1 MIRNKEKI
9 FFVGYILISIVAS
22 LFLAKNDMILLFVGV
37 MIGIP
42 IIIFC
47 LKKPVRL
54 IYFQIIYS
62 LFIKFLISDIGVPN
76 IANYVTDLINILLL
90 FFAVRKYIMD
100 KPKLNI
106 RNIAIVVILMLIVS
120 VFSFILNFSKIT
132 LYVWALR
139 NLYRFFAF
147 MFSCIVLLKKED
159 LKTIF
164 KIFEIVFWLNVILCT
179 YQKFILNL
187 FQDFIAGFFGTI
199 SGGNAAMNMLMIIV
213 FSEKA
218 IKFVNKDC
226 SLHNFIFYM
235 TATAYIAA
243 ISELKVY
250 YIEMLIIILISVLIS
265 RKNIRTFIISIVS
278 VLILILTINILY
290 TLYPGFRNFFNMEEI
305 LDYSSNGG
313 YSNENDLNRFT
324 AIQTLRD
331 KYMEKNQMFLG
342 IGTGNAEVSQ
352 FSAFCS
358 NFYNQY
364 YYLNYNWFSYAF
376 IFLENGYIGLA
387 LYMLFFIVNIIL
399 MFKFMKKSEQKE
411 YYILGIILNIIS
423 LLLMVYNS
431 SLRGDTAYIWFC
443 ALAFPYIYNK
453 KEIKYNEEEQ
463 QHKSEC
469 YYSNL

>member
-1 MIRNKEKI
+1 MIRSKEKM
-9 FFVGYILISIVAS
+9 FFVGYVLLSIFAS
-22 LFLAKNDMILLFVGV
+22 LFLAKNDMILLFVGI

-42 IIIFC
+42 MIIFC

-62 LFIKFLISDIGVPN
+62 LFIKFLISDMRVPN
-76 IANYVTDLINILLL
+76 IANYLTDLINILLL
-90 FFAVRKYIMD
+90 FFALRKYIIE
-100 KPKLNI
+100 KPKINI
-106 RNIAIVVILMLIVS
+106 RTIMIIVIIMLIIS
-120 VFSFILNFSKIT
+120 AFSFILNFSKIT
-132 LYVWALR
+132 LYVWSIR

-147 MFSCIVLLKKED
+147 MFSCIILLKKED
-159 LKTIF
+159 LKIIL
-164 KIFEIVFWLNVILCT
+164 KIFEIVFLLNVVLCS

-187 FQDFIAGFFGTI
+187 HQDYIAGFFGTI
-199 SGGNAAMNMLMIIV
+199 SGGNAAMNMLMIII
-213 FSEKA
+213 FSDKA
-218 IKFVNKDC
+218 IKFVNKSC
-226 SLHNFIFYM
+226 SLHKFIFYM
-235 TATAYIAA
+235 ATTAYIAA
-243 ISELKVY
+243 ISELKIY
-250 YIEMLIIILISVLIS
+250 YIEMVIIILISALIS

-290 TLYPGFRNFFNMEEI
+290 TLYPSFRDFFNMEEI

-331 KYMEKNQMFLG
+331 KYMEKNQRFLG

-358 NFYNQY
+358 DFYNNY
-364 YYLNYNWFSYAF
+364 YYLNYNWFSHAF

-387 LYMLFFIVNIIL
+387 LYMLFFIVNIVL
-399 MFKFMKKSEQKE
+399 MFKFMKKSEQQE

-423 LLLMVYNS
+423 LLLMIYNS

-443 ALAFPYIYNK
+443 TLAFPYIYNK
-453 KEIKYNEEEQ
+453 KEIKNNEKY
-463 QHKSEC
+463 KSEC
-469 YYSNL
+469 YYSNI